1 MVHNFPL
8 HEPAL
13 TNHRQEVKL
22 FNHTLSGEF
31 ITLRY
36 RADRIPTIQVFYGD
50 EEITM
55 PIDLS
60 KAFAQWGWN
69 PDTRAEQIYRIEIVI
84 KDKNNVTLRP
94 WFDATI
100 NDWVNGGSI
109 SM

>member
-1 MVHNFPL
+1 
-8 HEPAL
+8 
-13 TNHRQEVKL
+13 
-22 FNHTLSGEF
+22 
-31 ITLRY
+31 
-36 RADRIPTIQVFYGD
+36 
-50 EEITM
+50 M
-55 PIDLS
+55 PIDLG